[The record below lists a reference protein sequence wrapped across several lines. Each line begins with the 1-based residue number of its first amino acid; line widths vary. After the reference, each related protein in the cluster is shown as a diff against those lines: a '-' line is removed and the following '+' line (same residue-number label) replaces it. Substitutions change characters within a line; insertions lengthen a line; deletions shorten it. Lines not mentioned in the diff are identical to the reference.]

1 MKLIKVGETGY
12 LVSPTHISSIT
23 SIEECDKLLQAE
35 PIKRTADNI
44 VVSYDTYK
52 ELVDKKKQSIIE
64 KKENQQRTINKL
76 RVDLATKEREL
87 KDARELFDTKSIKAL
102 DVIKDLRIQ
111 IALRDEKDKQQV
123 SEYENTIKELKEAHK
138 NELLALSEEHK
149 IALEIKNQELSAK
162 NEEVDNEI
170 QSLRSA
176 LVDEKE
182 RRFTIEKAFEAQ
194 IKTLTQIHEQRTTN
208 LSNKVKVE
216 KEKVHK
222 LGSQIEKV
230 AEQKEKLEEEV
241 SAKQETIRALTEEI
255 RTLRTAIKKNEV
267 GLSQLSYVVTQA
279 RKHYDGFDEFIKAA
293 ADAFNKDLDDEEDIT
308 VEEDATVDSVTADEP
323 IVSKE
328 DSASKDADTDEE

>member
-12 LVSPTHISSIT
+12 LVSPSYISSIT

-87 KDARELFDTKSIKAL
+87 KDARDLFDIKSIKAL

-149 IALEIKNQELSAK
+149 NALEIKNQELSAK

-293 ADAFNKDLDDEEDIT
+293 ADAFNKDLDDDIT
-308 VEEDATVDSVTADEP
+308 VEEDATVENVETDEP
-323 IVSKE
+323 VVSEE
-328 DSASKDADTDEE
+328 DSASEDVDTDLE

>member
-87 KDARELFDTKSIKAL
+87 KDARELFDTKSLKAL

-138 NELLALSEEHK
+138 NELLALSDEHK
-149 IALEIKNQELSAK
+149 SALEIKNQELSAK
-162 NEEVDNEI
+162 NEEIDNEI

-255 RTLRTAIKKNEV
+255 RTLRTAIRKNEV

-279 RKHYDGFDEFIKAA
+279 RKHYDGFDEFIKVAA
-293 ADAFNKDLDDEEDIT
+293 EEFNKEFEEDEVTEDVAEDI
-308 VEEDATVDSVTADEP
+308 VEEVSEEVVNDVETEDAN
-323 IVSKE
+323 
-328 DSASKDADTDEE
+328 EE

>member
-12 LVSPTHISSIT
+12 LVSPSHISSIT
-23 SIEECDKLLQAE
+23 SIEECEKLLQAE

-87 KDARELFDTKSIKAL
+87 KDARDLFDTKSIKAL

-111 IALRDEKDKQQV
+111 IALRDEKDKQKV

-138 NELLALSEEHK
+138 NELLALSDEHK
-149 IALEIKNQELSAK
+149 NALEIKNQELSAK

-293 ADAFNKDLDDEEDIT
+293 ADAFNKDLDDEDDIT
-308 VEEDATVDSVTADEP
+308 VEEDATVENVETDEP
-323 IVSKE
+323 VVSE
-328 DSASKDADTDEE
+328 ENSASEDADTDEE

>member
-23 SIEECDKLLQAE
+23 SIEECEKLLQAE
-35 PIKRTADNI
+35 PVKRTVDNI

-87 KDARELFDTKSIKAL
+87 KDARELFDTKSLKAL

-111 IALRDEKDKQQV
+111 IALRDEKEKQQV
-123 SEYENTIKELKEAHK
+123 SEYENQLKELKEAHK
-138 NELLALSEEHK
+138 NEILALSDEHK
-149 IALEIKNQELSAK
+149 SELEIKNQELSAK

-230 AEQKEKLEEEV
+230 AEQKEKLEEETK
-241 SAKQETIRALTEEI
+241 AKQETIRALTEEI
-255 RTLRTAIKKNEV
+255 RTLRTAIRKNEV

-279 RKHYDGFDEFIKAA
+279 RKHYDGFDEFIKVAA
-293 ADAFNKDLDDEEDIT
+293 EEFNKEFEEDE
-308 VEEDATVDSVTADEP
+308 VVEDAVNE
-323 IVSKE
+323 VSEEVVNEVKAE
-328 DSASKDADTDEE
+328 DTNEE

>member
-1 MKLIKVGETGY
+1 MKLIKVGEMGY
-12 LVSPTHISSIT
+12 LVSPSYISSIT

-44 VVSYDTYK
+44 VVSYETFK

-87 KDARELFDTKSIKAL
+87 KDARDLFDTKSIKAL

-111 IALRDEKDKQQV
+111 IALRDEKEKQQV
-123 SEYENTIKELKEAHK
+123 SEYENQLKELKEAHK
-138 NELLALSEEHK
+138 NELLALSDEHK
-149 IALEIKNQELSAK
+149 SALEIKNQELSAK
-162 NEEVDNEI
+162 NEEIDNEI
-170 QSLRSA
+170 QSLRST

-255 RTLRTAIKKNEV
+255 RTLRTAIRKNEV

-279 RKHYDGFDEFIKAA
+279 RKHYDGFDEFIKVAA
-293 ADAFNKDLDDEEDIT
+293 EEFNKEFEEDEVT
-308 VEEDATVDSVTADEP
+308 EDVDEDVVEEVSEEVVNDVETEDAN
-323 IVSKE
+323 
-328 DSASKDADTDEE
+328 EE

>member
-149 IALEIKNQELSAK
+149 NALEIKNQELSAK
-162 NEEVDNEI
+162 NEEIDNEI

-255 RTLRTAIKKNEV
+255 RTLRTAIRKNEV

-279 RKHYDGFDEFIKAA
+279 RKHYDGFDEFIKVAA
-293 ADAFNKDLDDEEDIT
+293 EEFNKEFEEDEVT
-308 VEEDATVDSVTADEP
+308 EDVAEDVVEEVSEEVVNDVETEDAN
-323 IVSKE
+323 
-328 DSASKDADTDEE
+328 EE

>member
-12 LVSPTHISSIT
+12 LVSPKHISSIT

-87 KDARELFDTKSIKAL
+87 KDAHELFDTKSLKAL

-111 IALRDEKDKQQV
+111 IALRDEKEKQQV
-123 SEYENTIKELKEAHK
+123 SEYENQLKELKDAHK
-138 NELLALSEEHK
+138 NELLALSDEHK
-149 IALEIKNQELSAK
+149 NALEIKNQELSAK

-255 RTLRTAIKKNEV
+255 RILRTAIKKNEV

-279 RKHYDGFDEFIKAA
+279 RKHYDGFDEFIKVA

-308 VEEDATVDSVTADEP
+308 VEEDATVENVETDEP
-323 IVSKE
+323 VVSEE
-328 DSASKDADTDEE
+328 DSASEDADTDEE

>member
-87 KDARELFDTKSIKAL
+87 KDARELFDTKSLKAL

-111 IALRDEKDKQQV
+111 IALRDEKDKQKV

-138 NELLALSEEHK
+138 NELLALSDEHK
-149 IALEIKNQELSAK
+149 SALEIKNQELSAK
-162 NEEVDNEI
+162 NEEIDNEI

-255 RTLRTAIKKNEV
+255 RTLRTAIRKNEV

-279 RKHYDGFDEFIKAA
+279 RKHYDGFDEFIKVAA
-293 ADAFNKDLDDEEDIT
+293 EEFNKEFEEDEVT
-308 VEEDATVDSVTADEP
+308 EDVTEDVAEDVVEEVSEEVVNDVETEDAN
-323 IVSKE
+323 
-328 DSASKDADTDEE
+328 EE

>member
-12 LVSPTHISSIT
+12 LVSPSYISSIT
-23 SIEECDKLLQAE
+23 SVEECDKLLQAE

-44 VVSYDTYK
+44 VVSYNTYK

-87 KDARELFDTKSIKAL
+87 KDAHELFDTKSLKAL

-123 SEYENTIKELKEAHK
+123 SEYENTIKELKDAHK
-138 NELLALSEEHK
+138 NEILALSDEHK
-149 IALEIKNQELSAK
+149 TALEIKNQELSSK

-230 AEQKEKLEEEV
+230 AEQKEKLEEEI
-241 SAKQETIRALTEEI
+241 SAKQETIRALTDEI
-255 RTLRTAIKKNEV
+255 RTLRTAIKKNEI

-279 RKHYDGFDEFIKAA
+279 RKHYDGFDEFIKTA

-308 VEEDATVDSVTADEP
+308 VEDSTVESIATDEP
-323 IVSKE
+323 VVSEE
-328 DSASKDADTDEE
+328 DSTSEEANEDLE

>member
-76 RVDLATKEREL
+76 RVDLTTKEREL
-87 KDARELFDTKSIKAL
+87 KDARELFDTKSLKAL

-111 IALRDEKDKQQV
+111 IALRDEKDKQKV

-138 NELLALSEEHK
+138 NELLALSDEHK
-149 IALEIKNQELSAK
+149 SALEIKNQELSAK
-162 NEEVDNEI
+162 NEEIDNEI

-255 RTLRTAIKKNEV
+255 RTLRTAIRKNEV

-279 RKHYDGFDEFIKAA
+279 RKHYDGFDEFIKVAA
-293 ADAFNKDLDDEEDIT
+293 EEFNKEFEEDEVT
-308 VEEDATVDSVTADEP
+308 EDVAEDVVEEVSEEVVNDVETEDAN
-323 IVSKE
+323 
-328 DSASKDADTDEE
+328 EE

>member
-87 KDARELFDTKSIKAL
+87 KDARELFDTKSLKAL

-111 IALRDEKDKQQV
+111 IALRDEKDKQKV

-138 NELLALSEEHK
+138 NELLALSDEHK
-149 IALEIKNQELSAK
+149 SALEIKNQELSAK
-162 NEEVDNEI
+162 NEEIDNEI

-255 RTLRTAIKKNEV
+255 RTLRTAIRKNEV
-267 GLSQLSYVVTQA
+267 GLYQLSYVVTQA
-279 RKHYDGFDEFIKAA
+279 RKHYDGFDEFIKVAA
-293 ADAFNKDLDDEEDIT
+293 EEFNKEFEEDEVT
-308 VEEDATVDSVTADEP
+308 EDVAEDVVEEVSEEVVNDVETEDAN
-323 IVSKE
+323 
-328 DSASKDADTDEE
+328 EE

>member
-12 LVSPTHISSIT
+12 LVSPSYISSIT

-87 KDARELFDTKSIKAL
+87 KDARDLFDTKSIKAL

-149 IALEIKNQELSAK
+149 NALEIKNQELSAK

-293 ADAFNKDLDDEEDIT
+293 ADAFNKDLDDDIT
-308 VEEDATVDSVTADEP
+308 VEEDATVENVETDEP
-323 IVSKE
+323 VVSEE
-328 DSASKDADTDEE
+328 DSASEDADTDLE

>member
-12 LVSPTHISSIT
+12 LVSPSYISSIT
-23 SIEECDKLLQAE
+23 TIEECDKLLQAE

-44 VVSYDTYK
+44 VVSYETFK

-87 KDARELFDTKSIKAL
+87 KDARDLFDTKSIKAL
-102 DVIKDLRIQ
+102 DVIKDLRIH
-111 IALRDEKDKQQV
+111 IALRDEKDKQKV

-138 NELLALSEEHK
+138 NELLALSDEHK
-149 IALEIKNQELSAK
+149 NALEIKNQELSAK

-308 VEEDATVDSVTADEP
+308 VKEDAIVENIETDEP
-323 IVSKE
+323 VVSE
-328 DSASKDADTDEE
+328 DDSASEDTNEDLE